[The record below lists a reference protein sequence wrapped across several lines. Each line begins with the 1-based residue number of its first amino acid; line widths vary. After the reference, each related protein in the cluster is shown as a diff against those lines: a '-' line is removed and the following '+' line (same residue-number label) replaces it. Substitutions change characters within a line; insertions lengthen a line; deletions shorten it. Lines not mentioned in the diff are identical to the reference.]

1 MILKTFLEPFLNT
14 THIKVLQY
22 DFNRNIDFVEFDG
35 IASNLRTSGNEKLL
49 DSDVLCFEI
58 EDEILIIQ
66 VEWVPEEYRR

>member
-49 DSDVLCFEI
+49 NSDVGLFEI
-58 EDEILIIQ
+58 QDDTLIIWI
-66 VEWVPEEYRR
+66 E

>member
-49 DSDVLCFEI
+49 NSDVILFEI
-58 EDEILIIQ
+58 QDDTLIIRI
-66 VEWVPEEYRR
+66 EEC